1 MTERQDTV
9 TDMVAQALAAPPAP
23 HLGIGKRYRISSET
37 PLMPR
42 FDVRNV
48 HKIVEMIAQI
58 KRMPPGSEFVVDR
71 KKLKRGTPWYYVE
84 AFWPNGVSAGKG
96 WVNSIALID
105 QEVKECTDGP
115 VA

>member
-1 MTERQDTV
+1 MTDRQDIV

-42 FDVRNV
+42 FNVRNV

-71 KKLKRGTPWYYVE
+71 KKLKRGKPWYYVE
-84 AFWPNGVSAGKG
+84 AFEPDGMSAGKG
-96 WVNSIALID
+96 WVNSIALIGQD
-105 QEVKECTDGP
+105 VEER
-115 VA
+115 